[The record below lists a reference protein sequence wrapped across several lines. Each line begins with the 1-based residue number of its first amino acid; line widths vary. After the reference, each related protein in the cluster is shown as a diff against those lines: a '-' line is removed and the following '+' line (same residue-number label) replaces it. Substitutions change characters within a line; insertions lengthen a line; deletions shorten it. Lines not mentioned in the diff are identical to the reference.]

1 MSVGQIVASSA
12 VLEVRRRHE
21 YLAPLFGYLRSHFFI
36 AGLVAQE
43 AGRRRGQSLTAVRVA
58 IIKRGEQ
65 VIFPWFVAECCAV
78 IGKSVEEVM
87 GAEWVARF
95 GESGDGEGGSEIAPV
110 GIPRTYRKDA
120 VKGGDQAE
128 SSSENAA

>member
-1 MSVGQIVASSA
+1 M
-12 VLEVRRRHE
+12 
-21 YLAPLFGYLRSHFFI
+21 FGYLRSHFFI

-78 IGKSVEEVM
+78 IGKTVEEVM

-120 VKGGDQAE
+120 VNDAVKGGDQAE
-128 SSSENAA
+128 SSSESGA